1 MVDLWIVGAKRP
13 LSLWREDSSA
23 FWRDGLRSVLF
34 LYEKVDYIL
43 TVGFFFPPYSSPFAL
58 HSSPSMLRNSA
69 FSFLIVFLFLTLWSC
84 NQPFDPRAP
93 YRDRLI
99 VYSVLSNDRQQQ
111 FVRLFTTYDSD
122 DFNPSSVTAE
132 NPVIGAMVVI
142 SPAGFGSIQGT
153 DTVLSRP
160 DTSRY
165 RSPLNAYVFPLQ
177 IQYGTVYTLAAT
189 TPLGA
194 VGSVVRMPGQ
204 GFLAYTGVSVLRQ
217 PINSAG
223 TAEIVITGALGQF
236 ASAFVVRMTLEYD
249 VTDSTGTVSKST
261 EVPASF
267 PTIQTEEAVPLF
279 DYSRP
284 SYPVLQRIGGN
295 TFRAGFRNYAYIF
308 ALESIKNREAGK
320 SITYRKA
327 MFTLVQAEE
336 NLFKYF
342 SVTNSFQDSLSIR
355 LDQPQF
361 TNING
366 GLGVFGAY
374 AVDTV
379 SFSYQSTFIYNQ

>member
-1 MVDLWIVGAKRP
+1 MGP
-13 LSLWREDSSA
+13 
-23 FWRDGLRSVLF
+23 GSVLF
-34 LYEKVDYIL
+34 LNEKVDYIL
-43 TVGFFFPPYSSPFAL
+43 SVGFFFPLYSSHFTL
-58 HSSPSMLRNSA
+58 HPLPAMLCKSA
-69 FSFLIVFLFLTLWSC
+69 FSFLLIFLLLILWNC

-93 YRDRLI
+93 YKDRLI
-99 VYSVLSNDRQQQ
+99 VYSILSNDRQQQ

-122 DFNPSSVTAE
+122 DFNPLSVTAE
-132 NPVIGAMVVI
+132 NPIIGATVVI
-142 SPAGFGSIQGT
+142 SPTGFGSVQGS

-165 RSPLNAYVFPLQ
+165 QSPLNAYVFPLQ
-177 IQYGTVYTLAAT
+177 VQYGTVYTLSAA

-194 VGSVVRMPGQ
+194 AGSVVRMPGQ
-204 GFLAYTGVSVLRQ
+204 GFLTYTGVTVLRQ

-267 PTIQTEEAVPLF
+267 PTMQTEEAVPLF

-284 SYPVLQRIGGN
+284 SYPVLQRTGANI
-295 TFRAGFRNYAYIF
+295 FRSGFRNYAYVF

-327 MFTLVQAEE
+327 LFTLLQAEE

-355 LDQPQF
+355 LDQPQY

-366 GLGVFGAY
+366 GLGLFGAY
-374 AVDTV
+374 AVDTI